1 MTNASWLPSL
11 WGDKDSDPFDA
22 LRKSIDETFHDW
34 GKGLATSDKSSFSVS
49 SNVSETDKEIC
60 ITADLPGVE
69 EKDIDVSISGDRIT
83 IKGERK
89 SEQEEKK
96 EDDGREFH
104 RVERSYGSFQ
114 RSMSLPFK
122 IDSDNV
128 TADFKNGVLTV
139 NIPKP
144 PEEIQNTKKIE
155 VKTTS

>member
-1 MTNASWLPSL
+1 MAKAPLLPSL
-11 WGDKDSDPFDA
+11 WGDNDSDPFSA
-22 LRKSIDETFHDW
+22 LRKSIDDTFHDW
-34 GKGLATSDKSSFSVS
+34 SKGLAVSDRSSFSVR

-60 ITADLPGVE
+60 ITADLPGVD

-114 RSMSLPFK
+114 RSMSLPFNVDADK
-122 IDSDNV
+122 V
-128 TADFKNGVLTV
+128 TADFKNGILTV

-144 PEEIQNTKKIE
+144 AELAKQPKKVE
-155 VKTTS
+155 VKGAS